1 MAATPTNSSAFPEV
15 SAASSS
21 KTDFDVT
28 PDVHTSAACE
38 ASSAPQT
45 PDAALPSHNEGKAS
59 VSAAQRARGA
69 AQMAGGA
76 ALAVAGVPM
85 LVLPGPGAVAIVG
98 GAAMA
103 SKGHRVMTGRE
114 VTPVEA
120 KLDAASEK
128 MVEVT
133 KDQAEKAL
141 DKVAMNGPDVVA
153 RAREAA
159 PMVAGK
165 AAVVAT
171 KGAGM
176 AVKGL
181 GVVVKGAVAAGKIAG
196 KMAGKAGA
204 KHATRRKQAKKAK

>member
-1 MAATPTNSSAFPEV
+1 MNTTSANPSVFPEDTV
-15 SAASSS
+15 PSSL
-21 KTDFDVT
+21 TDFDAT
-28 PDVHTSAACE
+28 SSADGSAACE
-38 ASSAPQT
+38 TSPAPQT
-45 PDAALPSHNEGKAS
+45 PDAALPSHNKGKTS

-69 AQMAGGA
+69 AQLAGGA

-103 SKGHRVMTGRE
+103 SKGHREMTGRE
-114 VTPVEA
+114 ATPMEA

-128 MVEVT
+128 VVEVT

-141 DKVAMNGPDVVA
+141 DKAAMDGPDMAA
-153 RAREAA
+153 RVREAA

-165 AAVVAT
+165 AAVAAT

-176 AVKGL
+176 AVKGI
-181 GVVVKGAVAAGKIAG
+181 GAAAKGVAAV
-196 KMAGKAGA
+196 GKAGA
-204 KHATRRKQAKKAK
+204 KLVVKRQKAKKK

>member
-1 MAATPTNSSAFPEV
+1 M
-15 SAASSS
+15 
-21 KTDFDVT
+21 TDTSPNPPSPFGNMSVT
-28 PDVHTSAACE
+28 T
-38 ASSAPQT
+38 PQT
-45 PDAALPSHNEGKAS
+45 PDSALLDCAEGGKG

-76 ALAVAGVPM
+76 ALAAAGVPM

-114 VTPVEA
+114 ATPVEA

-141 DKVAMNGPDVVA
+141 SKAAMDGPDMVA
-153 RAREAA
+153 RVREAA

-171 KGAGM
+171 KGADV
-176 AVKGL
+176 AIKGL
-181 GVVVKGAVAAGKIAG
+181 GAVVKGAAAAG
-196 KMAGKAGA
+196 KMAGKASA
-204 KHATRRKQAKKAK
+204 KHAAKRKQAKKAK

>member
-1 MAATPTNSSAFPEV
+1 MTDTSPNPPSPSGNMPATT
-15 SAASSS
+15 
-21 KTDFDVT
+21 
-28 PDVHTSAACE
+28 
-38 ASSAPQT
+38 PQT
-45 PDAALPSHNEGKAS
+45 PDSALPDCTEGGKG
-59 VSAAQRARGA
+59 VSAGQRARGA

-103 SKGHRVMTGRE
+103 SKGHREMTGRE
-114 VTPVEA
+114 ATPMEA

-141 DKVAMNGPDVVA
+141 DKAAMDGPDMVA

-196 KMAGKAGA
+196 KAGA